1 VVNLLVDVEAN
12 RRRRAEATEP
22 HPARVAAPLAPSRPL
37 TGAAPIGYLRP
48 VGSFRILAL
57 AAALAACIMAP
68 SRARA
73 GASMRIVSLAPSV
86 TETLFALGAGADVA
100 GVSDYCDYPPAAARL
115 PHVGSFLTPNIEAI
129 IALRPTL
136 VIGLGLSS
144 DLRELHAIEATG
156 CAVMTVRD
164 ESLEQIE
171 DSIAAVGARVG
182 RAPAA
187 AALLARMR
195 AQIGAVRERL
205 AGVRPVRVLM
215 LVGHE
220 PIIAVGRRTYL
231 DQLLRIARADNIAD
245 ASSEQWPRL
254 SVEYI
259 IAMHPDVILDGQ
271 MGSEATPPER
281 FWDKY
286 ETIPAVKN
294 HRVYG
299 YPQDPILHPG
309 PRVGKSLEMLAKMI
323 HPRVFIAPAQAAR

>member
-1 VVNLLVDVEAN
+1 
-12 RRRRAEATEP
+12 
-22 HPARVAAPLAPSRPL
+22 
-37 TGAAPIGYLRP
+37 
-48 VGSFRILAL
+48 
-57 AAALAACIMAP
+57 
-68 SRARA
+68 
-73 GASMRIVSLAPSV
+73 MRIVSLAPSV
-86 TETLFALGAGADVA
+86 TETLFALGAGAEVA
-100 GVSDYCDYPPAAARL
+100 GVSDYCDFPPAAAKL

-144 DLRELHAIEATG
+144 DVRELHAIEAAG
-156 CAVMTVRD
+156 CSVMTVRD
-164 ESLEQIE
+164 DSLDQIE

-182 RAPAA
+182 RPQAA
-187 AALLARMR
+187 AALLARLR
-195 AQIGAVRERL
+195 AQIEAVRNGL
-205 AGVRPVRVLM
+205 AAVRPVRVLM

-231 DQLLRIARADNIAD
+231 DELLHIARANNIAD

-254 SVEYI
+254 SIEYI

-281 FWDKY
+281 FWDTY
-286 ETIPAVKN
+286 RTIPAVRN

-309 PRVGKSLEMLAKMI
+309 PRVGNSLEMLAKMI
-323 HPRVFIAPAQAAR
+323 HPRAFTSAREAAQ

>member
-1 VVNLLVDVEAN
+1 
-12 RRRRAEATEP
+12 
-22 HPARVAAPLAPSRPL
+22 
-37 TGAAPIGYLRP
+37 
-48 VGSFRILAL
+48 
-57 AAALAACIMAP
+57 
-68 SRARA
+68 
-73 GASMRIVSLAPSV
+73 MRIVSLAPSV

-100 GVSDYCDYPPAAARL
+100 GVSDYCDYPPATARL

-171 DSIAAVGARVG
+171 DSITAVGARVG
-182 RAPAA
+182 RAQAA
-187 AALLARMR
+187 AELLGRLR
-195 AQIGAVRERL
+195 AQIEAVREKL

-220 PIIAVGRRTYL
+220 PIIAVGRHTYL
-231 DQLLRIARADNIAD
+231 DELLRIARADNIAD

-254 SVEYI
+254 SIEYI

-281 FWDKY
+281 FWDTY
-286 ETIPAVKN
+286 QTIPAVRN

-323 HPRVFIAPAQAAR
+323 HPRAFSAPAEATR

>member
-1 VVNLLVDVEAN
+1 
-12 RRRRAEATEP
+12 
-22 HPARVAAPLAPSRPL
+22 
-37 TGAAPIGYLRP
+37 
-48 VGSFRILAL
+48 
-57 AAALAACIMAP
+57 
-68 SRARA
+68 
-73 GASMRIVSLAPSV
+73 MRIVSLAPSV

-100 GVSDYCDYPPAAARL
+100 GVSDYCDFPPAAARL

-129 IALRPTL
+129 IALRPSL

-156 CAVMTVRD
+156 CTVMTVRD
-164 ESLEQIE
+164 DSLEQIE
-171 DSIAAVGARVG
+171 DSITAVGARVG

-187 AALLARMR
+187 AALLARLR
-195 AQIGAVRERL
+195 AQIDAVRNRL
-205 AGVRPVRVLM
+205 SAVRPVRVLM

-220 PIIAVGRRTYL
+220 PIIAVGRNTYL
-231 DQLLRIARADNIAD
+231 DELLRIARADNIAD

-254 SVEYI
+254 SIEYI

-281 FWDKY
+281 FWEVY
-286 ETIPAVKN
+286 RTIPAVKN

-323 HPRVFIAPAQAAR
+323 HPGVFNIPARAAR

>member
-1 VVNLLVDVEAN
+1 
-12 RRRRAEATEP
+12 
-22 HPARVAAPLAPSRPL
+22 
-37 TGAAPIGYLRP
+37 
-48 VGSFRILAL
+48 
-57 AAALAACIMAP
+57 
-68 SRARA
+68 
-73 GASMRIVSLAPSV
+73 MRIVSLAPSV

-129 IALRPTL
+129 IALRPSL

-164 ESLEQIE
+164 DSLAQIE
-171 DSIAAVGARVG
+171 DSITAVGARVG
-182 RAPAA
+182 RAPEA
-187 AALLARMR
+187 AALLARLR
-195 AQIGAVRERL
+195 AQIQAVRERL
-205 AGVRPVRVLM
+205 AGTRPVRVLM

-220 PIIAVGRRTYL
+220 PIIAVGRHTYL
-231 DQLLRIARADNIAD
+231 DELLHIARADNIAD

-254 SVEYI
+254 SIEYI

-281 FWDKY
+281 FWDAY
-286 ETIPAVKN
+286 RTIPAVRN

-323 HPRVFIAPAQAAR
+323 HPRAFGAPTETAQ